1 LNDSAL
7 IRFFGVVRRPRTWLG
22 ILFNWLAFP
31 LGLFYFVFLVT
42 GLSLGVGL
50 VVVWVGIPILLV
62 VAGAWWLF
70 GAFERLQA
78 HYLLGADVPS
88 APREWEKVDGIWAKL
103 KAHFGSGATWK
114 DLVYLLAKLP
124 FGIVS
129 TTLLITGVSMVFW
142 FVSMPFFAAFDV
154 PVINNTWV
162 PPLWF
167 GILCVPLGILVFFV
181 ALHLLNAWSW
191 VCARWAEVMFRGPAQ
206 TQAAAVAP
214 AAPMVSAGAPAPP
227 AQATA
232 PAASVPAVSPAPP
245 AAPTPPP
252 PATAPAP
259 PASAAAPASPPPLA
273 PQATPAPGTPAPQA
287 QPPAPSDDETAS

>member
-1 LNDSAL
+1 MNDSAL
-7 IRFFGVVRRPRTWLG
+7 TRFFGVVRRPQTWLG
-22 ILFNWLAFP
+22 ILFNLLAFP

-78 HYLLGADVPS
+78 HHLLGADVPP
-88 APREWEKVDGIWAKL
+88 APREWESVDGVWAKL
-103 KAHFGSGATWK
+103 RAHFGNGATWK

-129 TTLLITGVSMVFW
+129 TTLLITAGAMVFW
-142 FVSMPFFAAFDV
+142 FVSMPFFAVFDV

-167 GILCVPLGILVFFV
+167 GILCLPLGILVFFV

-191 VCARWAEVMFRGPAQ
+191 VCARWAEVMFRAPGQTPA
-206 TQAAAVAP
+206 TAP
-214 AAPMVSAGAPAPP
+214 APAPP
-227 AQATA
+227 
-232 PAASVPAVSPAPP
+232 VVPAPP
-245 AAPTPPP
+245 AAPVPPTAP
-252 PATAPAP
+252 VATAPGPVPAPAAAPAP
-259 PASAAAPASPPPLA
+259 PAPAAAPPVA
-273 PQATPAPGTPAPQA
+273 PPAPAL
-287 QPPAPSDDETAS
+287 QPPAASSDDETAS

>member
-1 LNDSAL
+1 MNDSAL
-7 IRFFGVVRRPRTWLG
+7 MRFFGVVRLPRTWLG

-78 HYLLGADVPS
+78 KHLLGADVPS
-88 APREWEKVDGIWAKL
+88 APREWERVEGVWAKL
-103 KAHFGSGATWK
+103 KAHFGGAATWK

-129 TTLLITGVSMVFW
+129 TTLLVTGASMVFW

-167 GILCVPLGILVFFV
+167 GILCLPLGILVFFV
-181 ALHLLNAWSW
+181 ALHVLNAWSW

-206 TQAAAVAP
+206 APVAVPVMPASLPAAP
-214 AAPMVSAGAPAPP
+214 AAAQSAPPPAPP
-227 AQATA
+227 APTS
-232 PAASVPAVSPAPP
+232 PPAPVTP
-245 AAPTPPP
+245 AAPVTPV
-252 PATAPAP
+252 ATAEQPGT
-259 PASAAAPASPPPLA
+259 AAA
-273 PQATPAPGTPAPQA
+273 T
-287 QPPAPSDDETAS
+287 PSDDETAS

>member
-7 IRFFGVVRRPRTWLG
+7 IRFFGVVRRPQTWLG

-31 LGLFYFVFLVT
+31 LGLFYFVFLIT

-78 HYLLGADVPS
+78 HYLLGADVPP

-103 KAHFGSGATWK
+103 KAHFGAAATWK

-129 TTLLITGVSMVFW
+129 TTLLVTGGTMVFW
-142 FVSMPFFAAFDV
+142 FVAMPFFAAFDV
-154 PVINNTWV
+154 PVINGTWV

-167 GILCVPLGILVFFV
+167 GILCLPLGILVFFV

-191 VCARWAEVMFRGPAQ
+191 VCARWAEVMFRRAAPTPAPAAAPVAPALPALPASAPVPPVPPVAPATAAPGPAPAPA
-206 TQAAAVAP
+206 TAVAP
-214 AAPMVSAGAPAPP
+214 ASPAPAPGAPARSVPTPP
-227 AQATA
+227 AQT
-232 PAASVPAVSPAPP
+232 APP
-245 AAPTPPP
+245 A
-252 PATAPAP
+252 
-259 PASAAAPASPPPLA
+259 
-273 PQATPAPGTPAPQA
+273 
-287 QPPAPSDDETAS
+287 PAPSDDETAS